1 MKKLGKAKAS
11 KTLAAKANEGASAGK
26 GEETVLIMSTEDAQ
40 DFLAARGVVAMA
52 EHKGRDLPEMAHTT
66 VARSGRMVGLMLADL
81 HTVRASEREDI
92 ETHIAEAEQL
102 FARALRQ
109 GVEIEMSEHK
119 RRKAGGAGGGGVRG
133 ELTSILF
140 RARTFGV

>member
-1 MKKLGKAKAS
+1 MNKLDKAEAS
-11 KTLAAKANEGASAGK
+11 KTLEAKSRNE
-26 GEETVLIMSTEDAQ
+26 GEETVLIMSTADAE

-52 EHKGRDLPEMAHTT
+52 KHKGRDLPEMAQTT

-81 HTVRASEREDI
+81 HTGRASERQDFEQ
-92 ETHIAEAEQL
+92 HIAEAEQL

-119 RRKAGGAGGGGVRG
+119 RRKAGVRLEVPEG
-133 ELTSILF
+133 E
-140 RARTFGV
+140 A